1 MKRLSVWFG
10 LLITCMTFPATAAD
24 VEALVQWSRRTE
36 LAAPVSGVVASV
48 AVNAGE
54 RAAKGQLLL
63 ALDDEPFRAAVQEA
77 EALLARRKSERDEA
91 ARDAKQAQELY
102 DRTVLST
109 VELENA
115 KMKLARADAGYK
127 QANAM
132 LDRARYRLRVSALRA
147 PFDAVVLSRHAEP
160 GQAIAAE
167 LKPPV
172 LLVIA
177 AAGEYIAQARVS
189 AERVA
194 GLKVGQ
200 ALSVVAGGK
209 TYTAQLKALAHEPAG
224 GKELY
229 VLEAVFTAQE
239 QLYAGQ
245 TARIQL
251 P

>member
-1 MKRLSVWFG
+1 MKSLSVWFG
-10 LLITCMTFPATAAD
+10 LPILLMAVPAMAAD

-36 LAAPVSGVVASV
+36 LTTPVSGVVASV

-63 ALDDEPFRAAVQEA
+63 TLDDAPFRAAVQEA
-77 EALLARRKSERDEA
+77 EAQLARRKSERDEA

-109 VELENA
+109 VELENT

-127 QANAM
+127 EASAA

-147 PFDAVVLSRHAEP
+147 PFDAVVLSRQAEP
-160 GQAIAAE
+160 GQSVAAE

-177 AAGEYIAQARVS
+177 AAGEYLAQARVA

-200 ALSVVAGGK
+200 AVSVVAGGK
-209 TYTAQLKALAHEPAG
+209 NYAAKIRALAHEPAG
-224 GKELY
+224 GKEPY
-229 VLEAVFTAQE
+229 VIEALFTAAE
-239 QLYAGQ
+239 PLHAGQ
-245 TARIQL
+245 PARIQL

>member
-1 MKRLSVWFG
+1 MKTLSVWFG
-10 LLITCMTFPATAAD
+10 LPALLMIFPAMAAD
-24 VEALVQWSRRTE
+24 VEALIQWSRRTE
-36 LAAPVSGVVASV
+36 LSTPVSGVVASV

-63 ALDDEPFRAAVQEA
+63 ALDDAPFRATVQET
-77 EALLARRKSERDEA
+77 EALLARRKSERDET

-127 QANAM
+127 EAAAA

-160 GQAIAAE
+160 GQSVAAE

-177 AAGEYIAQARVS
+177 AAGEYLAQARVA

-200 ALSVVAGGK
+200 AVSVVAGGK
-209 TYTAQLKALAHEPAG
+209 SYAAKIKAIAHEPAG
-224 GKELY
+224 GKEPY
-229 VLEAVFTAQE
+229 VLEAVFSTAE
-239 QLYAGQ
+239 PLHAGQ
-245 TARIQL
+245 PARIQL

>member
-1 MKRLSVWFG
+1 MKISSLWFG
-10 LLITCMTFPATAAD
+10 LLVTLMTFPAAAAD
-24 VEALVQWSRRTE
+24 VEALLQWSRRTE
-36 LAAPVSGVVASV
+36 LTTPVSGVVASV

-63 ALDDEPFRAAVQEA
+63 ALDDAPFRAAVQEA

-127 QANAM
+127 EAAAA
-132 LDRARYRLRVSALRA
+132 LDRVRYRLRISALRA

-160 GQAIAAE
+160 GQSVAAE

-177 AAGEYIAQARVS
+177 AAGEYLAQARVA
-189 AERVA
+189 AERVT

-209 TYTAQLKALAHEPAG
+209 TYAAQLKALAHEPAG
-224 GKELY
+224 GKEPY
-229 VLEAVFTAQE
+229 VIEALFTAAE
-239 QLYAGQ
+239 PLHAGQ
-245 TARIQL
+245 PARIQL

>member
-1 MKRLSVWFG
+1 MKILSAWFG
-10 LLITCMTFPATAAD
+10 LLASLMIFPVVAAD

-36 LAAPVSGVVASV
+36 LATPVSGVVASV

-54 RAAKGQLLL
+54 RAAKDQLLL
-63 ALDDEPFRAAVQEA
+63 ALDDAPFRTAVREA
-77 EALLARRKSERDEA
+77 EALLARHKSERDEA

-115 KMKLARADAGYK
+115 KAKLARADAGYK
-127 QANAM
+127 VAAAA
-132 LDRARYRLRVSALRA
+132 LDRARYRLRVSALYA
-147 PFDAVVLSRHAEP
+147 PFDTVVLSRHTEP
-160 GQAIAAE
+160 GQAVAAE
-167 LKPPV
+167 LNPPV

-177 AAGEYIAQARVS
+177 AAGEYLAQARVS

-200 ALSVVAGGK
+200 ALSVVVGGK
-209 TYTAQLKALAHEPAG
+209 TYAAQLKALAHEPAG
-224 GKELY
+224 GKESY
-229 VLEAVFTAQE
+229 ILEAVFTT
-239 QLYAGQ
+239 LDPLRAGQ
-245 TARIQL
+245 SARIRL